1 MQSPV
6 NEIMC
11 EICLCP
17 HPESIFASEISC
29 SRSNAMEVQNEGL
42 DYSNSNKLD
51 AQHYNWLI
59 CTNFVVF
66 FLLAW

>member
-1 MQSPV
+1 
-6 NEIMC
+6 
-11 EICLCP
+11 
-17 HPESIFASEISC
+17 
-29 SRSNAMEVQNEGL
+29 MEVQNEGL